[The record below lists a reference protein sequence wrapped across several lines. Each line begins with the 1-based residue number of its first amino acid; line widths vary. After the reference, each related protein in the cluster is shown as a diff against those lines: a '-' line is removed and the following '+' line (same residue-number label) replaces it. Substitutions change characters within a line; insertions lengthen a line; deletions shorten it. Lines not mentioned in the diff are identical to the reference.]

1 MRLIDADELI
11 KRIGKWMPKDPCGKE
26 QTIEEVVA
34 TDMAASVCM
43 EIEDLTEEAN
53 TWEKSN

>member
-43 EIEDLTEEAN
+43 EIEDLEGMEN
-53 TWEKSN
+53 ERD